1 MTRHIP
7 SPTQEPFLLLYF
19 FVFECCWVIIMDV
32 MIWWLMTQWIRLF
45 YDEVEDTF
53 KCYFYSVKLF
63 FMVRVYNMRVIFFLL
78 RFAACP
84 SFHFSQVIMWNSC
97 HCIAI
102 AICWIL
108 MMRDDCSVCHI
119 KNMCLA
125 CSIKYY
131 ILKNIPIF
139 LATCWRYGSISLWHV
154 FENWKI
160 CNTREQKLM
169 HGNKKETGC
178 YAISFS
184 KNNTYQKPRSYSIQ
198 FWRNQNV
205 DTHHYHH

>member
-1 MTRHIP
+1 MGDLTPLLVEWLRTDKKVSYSFNLLTRHIP
-7 SPTQEPFLLLYF
+7 SPTQETFYFCTFLFLNVAGSSSWIL
-19 FVFECCWVIIMDV
+19 
-32 MIWWLMTQWIRLF
+32 WWLMTQWIGLF

-53 KCYFYSVKLF
+53 KCYFYSAKLF

-78 RFAACP
+78 RLAACP

-108 MMRDDCSVCHI
+108 MMRGECSVCHI

-131 ILKNIPIF
+131 ILKNSHF
-139 LATCWRYGSISLWHV
+139 FGDLLAIWLHIIMACVL
-154 FENWKI
+154 
-160 CNTREQKLM
+160 KL
-169 HGNKKETGC
+169 
-178 YAISFS
+178 
-184 KNNTYQKPRSYSIQ
+184 KNM
-198 FWRNQNV
+198 
-205 DTHHYHH
+205 